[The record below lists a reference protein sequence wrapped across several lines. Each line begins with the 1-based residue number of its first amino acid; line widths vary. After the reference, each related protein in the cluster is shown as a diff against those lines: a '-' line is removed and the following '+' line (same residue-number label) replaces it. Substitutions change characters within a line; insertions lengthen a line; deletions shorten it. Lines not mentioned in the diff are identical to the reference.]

1 MTFREC
7 GLNSL
12 PELLTM
18 LVSVGLLSYAVAFV
32 WVVILDDFYQPGEVP
47 NMAALHTLNLI
58 VGFLYVG
65 LIRESKEQW
74 LSVMKTANDFMLTTH
89 SMVLSA
95 KSDNSAQ
102 TVQRIDR
109 LRKELIAFYRTNS
122 KSHGEKIMTM
132 LCCGGQQRAVEKVQ
146 SCLAIRER
154 MHSLELTLP
163 QENGRL
169 RGLFARLENI
179 LADIE
184 TKYFAKEPV
193 CFKWHLRL
201 LLLAYFGTLPVQ
213 LFNEYDREMTLII
226 YPIIV
231 YFLFSVA
238 ILANVFV
245 NPIEHP
251 ELSLCFESLNT
262 EIMADIR
269 KTTNVQYLR
278 KLSIY

>member
-7 GLNSL
+7 GVNSL
-12 PELLTM
+12 PELVTM

-32 WVVILDDFYQPGEVP
+32 WVVVLDDFYEPGEVP

-65 LIRESKEQW
+65 IIRESKEEW
-74 LSVMKTANDFMLTTH
+74 LNVMKTANDFMLTTH

-95 KSDNSAQ
+95 KQGDLGQ
-102 TVQRIDR
+102 VLQRVEG
-109 LRKELIAFYRTNS
+109 LRKELIFFYRTNS
-122 KSHGEKIMTM
+122 QSHGSKIVGM
-132 LCCGGQQRAVEKVQ
+132 LCCGGQKRAVEKVKR
-146 SCLAIRER
+146 CLTLRER
-154 MHSLELTLP
+154 MHSLELVIP
-163 QENGRL
+163 NDNARL
-169 RGLFARLENI
+169 KGLYARLEGI
-179 LADIE
+179 LASIE
-184 TKYFAKEPV
+184 TKYFAKEPA

-213 LFNEYDREMTLII
+213 LFNAYDRNLTLIV
-226 YPIIV
+226 YPIII

-251 ELSLCFESLNT
+251 ELSLCFEALNR
-262 EIMADIR
+262 EIMTDVRISQ
-269 KTTNVQYLR
+269 VQYLR
-278 KLSIY
+278 KLSNY

>member
-7 GLNSL
+7 GVNSL
-12 PELLTM
+12 PELVTM

-32 WVVILDDFYQPGEVP
+32 WVVVLDDFYEPGEVP

-65 LIRESKEQW
+65 IIRESKEEW
-74 LSVMKTANDFMLTTH
+74 LNVMKTANDFMLTTH

-95 KSDNSAQ
+95 KQGDLGQ
-102 TVQRIDR
+102 VLQRIEG
-109 LRKELIAFYRTNS
+109 LRKELIFFYRTNS
-122 KSHGEKIMTM
+122 QSHGSKIVGM
-132 LCCGGQQRAVEKVQ
+132 LCCGGQKRAVEKVKR
-146 SCLAIRER
+146 CLTLRER
-154 MHSLELTLP
+154 MHSLELVIP
-163 QENGRL
+163 NDNARL
-169 RGLFARLENI
+169 KGLYARLEGI
-179 LADIE
+179 LASIE
-184 TKYFAKEPV
+184 TKYFAKEPA

-213 LFNEYDREMTLII
+213 LFNAYDRNLTLIV
-226 YPIIV
+226 YPIII

-251 ELSLCFESLNT
+251 ELSLCFEALNR
-262 EIMADIR
+262 EIMTDVR
-269 KTTNVQYLR
+269 VSQVQYLR
-278 KLSIY
+278 KLSNY

>member
-7 GLNSL
+7 GVNSL

-32 WVVILDDFYQPGEVP
+32 WVVILDDFYDPGEVP

-65 LIRESKEQW
+65 LIRESKEEW
-74 LSVMKTANDFMLTTH
+74 LRVMKTANDFMLTTH

-95 KSDNSAQ
+95 KQSELRQ
-102 TVQRIDR
+102 VLQRIEG
-109 LRKELIAFYRTNS
+109 LRKELISFYRTNS
-122 KSHGEKIMTM
+122 QSHGSKIASM
-132 LCCGGQQRAVEKVQ
+132 LCCGGQRKAIEKVQ
-146 SCLAIRER
+146 RCLSLRER
-154 MHSLELTLP
+154 MHSLELTIP
-163 QENGRL
+163 GDNGRL
-169 RGLFARLENI
+169 KGLYGHLEGI
-179 LADIE
+179 LAEIE
-184 TKYFAKEPV
+184 TKYFAKEPA

-226 YPIIV
+226 FPIII

-245 NPIEHP
+245 NPVEHP
-251 ELSLCFESLNT
+251 ELTLCFETLNRQILT
-262 EIMADIR
+262 DVR
-269 KTTNVQYLR
+269 TSNVQYLR
-278 KLSIY
+278 KLSVY